1 MSRVIVFDVNETLLD
16 MSMLAPHFERAF
28 GRAAARGDWFQQL
41 RENWYVALVTN
52 RFTEFSTLA
61 DAALR
66 MQADKEGII
75 LSADDRSAILR
86 DMRALPPHPDVEP
99 ALQSLRD
106 AGLRLAA
113 LTNGGLEAAREQL
126 AHASLAPFFEQI
138 LSAEEVRRYK
148 PAPEPYEMAAERL
161 QIAPGDIRM
170 VATHA
175 WDLAGAAAAGCATA
189 FVARPRQ
196 VLNPAAPAPDLA
208 ADDLVQLAEQIVHAD
223 A

>member
-28 GRAAARGDWFQQL
+28 GRAAARGDWFMQL

-52 RFTEFSTLA
+52 HFTEFATLA

-66 MQADKEGII
+66 MQADREGVT
-75 LSADDRSAILR
+75 LSTDDRNAILR
-86 DMRALPPHPDVEP
+86 DMRALPPHPDVEQ
-99 ALQSLRD
+99 ALASLRD

-126 AHASLAPFFEQI
+126 EHAGLAAFFEQI
-138 LSAEEVRRYK
+138 LSAEEVRRFK
-148 PAPEPYEMAAERL
+148 PAPEPYALAAERL
-161 QIAPGDIRM
+161 RVAPAGIRM
-170 VATHA
+170 VAAHA

-208 ADDLVQLAEQIVHAD
+208 ADDLVQLAERIVDAD